1 MYSFLFL
8 FSLNNS
14 ISSILQAYLF
24 CSLFFIC
31 SAVTAAGGQSE
42 PGTVFLLNI
51 FCFFFFLLPTSTHP
65 QLQQPHPRL
74 RRPSIC
80 HLESVVL
87 VSFSLIAPSWTLLI
101 SSSAGIVRGSASSY
115 GGIQLPPIPGPGF
128 LDHPLDRTLEFLNS
142 TIQTIYRSTLEF
154 PPFSISPAR
163 SNSDV
168 GFVSRASEPTP
179 SLSLHGSQFL
189 LLVVLLPVNA
199 SIISLFWQSSDHAPS
214 YPRPYLADFLSS

>member
-14 ISSILQAYLF
+14 ISSILQAYFF

-65 QLQQPHPRL
+65 QLQQPHLRL

-142 TIQTIYRSTLEF
+142 TIQTIYRST
-154 PPFSISPAR
+154 
-163 SNSDV
+163 
-168 GFVSRASEPTP
+168 
-179 SLSLHGSQFL
+179 
-189 LLVVLLPVNA
+189 
-199 SIISLFWQSSDHAPS
+199 
-214 YPRPYLADFLSS
+214 